1 MIMDYITIIK
11 ANITIYASKKT
22 SNILDGEYTSIYKG
36 RSMDFDDLREYV
48 IGDDVKD
55 IDWKSSIR
63 SGKTLVR
70 RFIAEKKHN
79 ILLVL
84 DSEKKMLA
92 DTANNE
98 SKKELAI
105 LSAGTIAYLAHRHG
119 DEIGAVYSKEN
130 YTKFFNYKT
139 TLFNL
144 EMILQNY
151 NKDVQANN
159 GNINTSLNF
168 IIKNIKRKSIIVIV
182 TDLDG
187 LDKLQ
192 EETIKRLSVIHDIL
206 VINISDASLTCKNAF
221 DIDAGS
227 YIPELILQDSKLLD
241 IEKRAKEETYKRC
254 MEKFKK
260 YKITVVTISQ
270 RKEIVQKIIELLERH
285 KHANIS

>member
-1 MIMDYITIIK
+1 MIMDYITKIK

-105 LSAGTIAYLAHRHG
+105 LSAGTIAYLAHKHG

-260 YKITVVTISQ
+260 YKIIQ
-270 RKEIVQKIIELLERH
+270 
-285 KHANIS
+285 

>member
-1 MIMDYITIIK
+1 MIMDYITKIK

-105 LSAGTIAYLAHRHG
+105 LSAGTIAYLAHKHG

-206 VINISDASLTCKNAF
+206 IINISDASLTCKNAF

>member
-1 MIMDYITIIK
+1 MIMDYITKIK

-144 EMILQNY
+144 EMIVQNY

>member
-1 MIMDYITIIK
+1 MIMDYITKIK

-105 LSAGTIAYLAHRHG
+105 LSAGTIAYLAHKHG

-206 VINISDASLTCKNAF
+206 IINISDASLTCKNAF

-227 YIPELILQDSKLLD
+227 YIPELILQDSKLID
-241 IEKRAKEETYKRC
+241 NEKRDKEETYKRC